1 MKITFR
7 ELFYI
12 MLHRNDYKLLLL
24 FDMSEF
30 AKKFGYKNFRE
41 IRDIETLMNLEANND
56 WYRECRN
63 EMLLGLL
70 RGEMARASKITF
82 TPTDNGEWKIDIEKK
97 PREHFIDKPIPRD
110 RYRAGE
116 KWEGCRDAH
125 HDDR

>member
-12 MLHRNDYKLLLL
+12 MRHRNDYKLLLL

-41 IRDIETLMNLEANND
+41 IRNIETLMNLEVETD
-56 WYRECRN
+56 WHRECRN

-82 TPTDNGEWKIDIEKK
+82 NLTDDGEWKIDIEKK
-97 PREHFIDKPIPRD
+97 PREHFVDKPIPRD

-116 KWEGCRDAH
+116 KWEVCKNENYDA
-125 HDDR
+125 

>member
-1 MKITFR
+1 MKVTFR

-12 MLHRNDYKLLLL
+12 MRHRNDYKLLLL

-41 IRDIETLMNLEANND
+41 IRDIETLMNLEVNND
-56 WYRECRN
+56 WHRECRN

-97 PREHFIDKPIPRD
+97 PRHHYIDDPIPKNK
-110 RYRAGE
+110 AGE
-116 KWEGCRDAH
+116 KWEGCRNANV
-125 HDDR
+125 DDR

>member
-1 MKITFR
+1 MKVTFR

-30 AKKFGYKNFRE
+30 ARKFGYKNFRE
-41 IRDIETLMNLEANND
+41 IRDIETLMNLEVNND
-56 WYRECRN
+56 WHRECRN

-97 PREHFIDKPIPRD
+97 PRHHYIYDPIPEIK
-110 RYRAGE
+110 AGE
-116 KWEGCRDAH
+116 LWEGCRDAH
-125 HDDR
+125 YDDR